1 MRELRQI
8 AAVLY
13 IGIGSL
19 RERYSTALVI
29 VIGMACVVGVLTSM
43 LSLTA
48 GMAAAYLGPLDA
60 TRALVWADHAVFN
73 QSLSLKPEDIAT
85 ILDAPGIAKNP
96 DGILLAD
103 AEFMMATLPLEG
115 YAAGSLQ
122 VRGMGPAGVALRPQ
136 FKVVAGRMFRPG
148 ARELVVGVGGARKF
162 GLGVGSQVR
171 LRDGSWP
178 IVGVF
183 SCGTDIIES
192 HLVGDAATLM
202 AARRAAGFSQVLAQ
216 LTSADAYPAFQR
228 WLVENRALSV
238 VVERKAD
245 YDRRELGA
253 NATFFTRMAYVTA
266 AIMALGAL
274 FGILNIMYGVVRAR
288 TREIGT
294 LRAIG
299 FGAAPVALSVL
310 LEAILLAAI
319 GATIGGGLAW
329 MTFDGRDVWAWG
341 AFKLRMPPSL
351 WLLGLAWSVITA
363 SVGGLLPA
371 LRAGRLTPVQA
382 LRAE

>member
-1 MRELRQI
+1 MSELRQV

-19 RERYSTALVI
+19 RGRSTTALVI

-48 GMAAAYLGPLDA
+48 GMAETYLRPGDA
-60 TRALVWADHAVFN
+60 MRAIVWQDHAVFD
-73 QSLSLKPEDIAT
+73 QSLSLKPGDIAT
-85 ILDAPGIAKNP
+85 ILDAPGIAKGP
-96 DGILLAD
+96 DGALLAD
-103 AEFMMATLPLEG
+103 AEFMMYTLPLEG

-122 VRGMGPAGVALRPQ
+122 VRGIGPAGVALRPE
-136 FKVVAGRMFRPG
+136 FKIVAGRTFRPG
-148 ARELVVGVGGARKF
+148 ARELVVGVGAARKF
-162 GLGVGSQVR
+162 GLGVGSQIR
-171 LRDGSWP
+171 LRDGNWP
-178 IVGVF
+178 VVGVF

-192 HLVGDAATLM
+192 HLVGDAVTLL
-202 AARRAAGFSQVLAQ
+202 AARRDAGFAHLIAQ
-216 LTSADAYPAFQR
+216 LASANAYPAFQK
-228 WLVENRALSV
+228 WLVENPALSV
-238 VVERKAD
+238 VVERKTD
-245 YDRRELGA
+245 YDRRAFGVY
-253 NATFFTRMAYVTA
+253 ATFFTWMAYVIG

-274 FGILNIMYGVVRAR
+274 FGVLKIMYGAVRAR

-310 LEAILLAAI
+310 LEATLLAAI
-319 GATIGGGLAW
+319 GALIGAVLAW
-329 MTFDGRDVWAWG
+329 MIFDGRDIWVWG
-341 AFKLRMPPSL
+341 AFKLHMPPSL

-363 SVGGLLPA
+363 FLGGLLPA
-371 LRAGRLTPVQA
+371 LRAGRLMPVVA